1 MRKQHVYQCWQTVD
15 RAKAMYYGRPS
26 ISNRKRIT
34 RKRLFYN
41 SNNLEELYKKIRNK
55 NKLINEKEIKRIYN
69 Q

>member
-15 RAKAMYYGRPS
+15 RAKAMYYSRPS

-34 RKRLFYN
+34 
-41 SNNLEELYKKIRNK
+41 NNLEELYKKIRNK
-55 NKLINEKEIKRIYN
+55 NKLINEKKIKRIYN